1 MNRLV
6 GNRGHFPSSQ
16 TLRVTWSGDLLELP
30 SASGYRGGF
39 ANCGCLAPRRKPIPL
54 AEPIRDNLK
63 TSQRTAIL
71 VSVPDP
77 SRNLGREHAL
87 DELQGLVKTAGVRVV
102 GTLVQNRE
110 RPHPATCLG
119 KGKLDEL
126 RDLVEATDAELV
138 IFDNNLTPS
147 QGRNLEEDL
156 QRIIVDRSELILDI
170 FATHARTHEAKL
182 QIELA
187 QLQYTRTRLK
197 RMWTHLER
205 IEGGIGASRGPGEKQ
220 IETDRRLIDQRISE
234 LQARLKGVEQRRER
248 MVGQREAFPLVS
260 VVGYTNAG
268 KSTLMNA
275 LTGSDVYVADQL
287 FATLDTRTRKWT
299 IANWGA
305 TLLSDTVGFVRDLPH
320 QLVASFKSTLEEA
333 RQADLLLHVVDASNP
348 EAEQQAATVEEVLGE
363 IGVEIRSSILVLN
376 KIDAV
381 QDRSVVDILRA
392 KYARSITVSARDGTG
407 LAQLGE
413 LASELLSDGF
423 VEVDLEASA
432 GNGKLLAFL
441 AEHANVLDRQY
452 VDSTVVLKC
461 RVSRNW
467 LARLQSEAGISKITV
482 HEPADS
488 PQPPPAFTVESEDH
502 V

>member
-1 MNRLV
+1 MIDT
-6 GNRGHFPSSQ
+6 PSKA
-16 TLRVTWSGDLLELP
+16 V
-30 SASGYRGGF
+30 A
-39 ANCGCLAPRRKPIPL
+39 L

-63 TSQRTAIL
+63 TNSRTAIL

-77 SRNLGREHAL
+77 NRNLGREHAL
-87 DELQGLVKTAGVRVV
+87 DELRGLVKTAGVQVV

-126 RDLVEATDAELV
+126 RELVEATDAELV

-147 QGRNLEEDL
+147 QGRNLEQELD
-156 QRIIVDRSELILDI
+156 RIIVDRSELILDI

-182 QIELA
+182 QVELA

-234 LQARLKGVEQRRER
+234 LQLRLKGVEKRRER
-248 MVGQREAFPLVS
+248 MVSQRDSHALVS

-299 IANWGA
+299 IPNWGSV
-305 TLLSDTVGFVRDLPH
+305 LLSDTVGFVRDLPH
-320 QLVASFKSTLEEA
+320 SLVASFKSTLEEA

-363 IGVEIRSSILVLN
+363 IGVEIHNMILVLN

-381 QDRSVVDILRA
+381 QDRGMVDVMRA
-392 KYARSITVSARDGTG
+392 KYVNSVTVSARDGTG
-407 LAQLGE
+407 LERLGE
-413 LASELLSDGF
+413 VASELLSGGF
-423 VEVDLEASA
+423 VQVELETSA
-432 GNGKLLAFL
+432 GNGRLLALL

-452 VDSTVVLKC
+452 NDSTVILQC

-467 LARLQSEAGISKITV
+467 LPRLQSEAGISKMTV
-482 HEPADS
+482 RDPAERS
-488 PQPPPAFTVESEDH
+488 LLPPANDVAEQNGLQS
-502 V
+502 

>member
-1 MNRLV
+1 MQFSHLV
-6 GNRGHFPSSQ
+6 DD
-16 TLRVTWSGDLLELP
+16 DLLL
-30 SASGYRGGF
+30 
-39 ANCGCLAPRRKPIPL
+39 RRKPIPL

-63 TSQRTAIL
+63 TSHRTAIL

-126 RDLVEATDAELV
+126 RELVEATDAELV

-147 QGRNLEEDL
+147 QGRNLEEEL

-182 QIELA
+182 QVELA

-234 LQARLKGVEQRRER
+234 LQVRLKGVEERRER
-248 MVGQREAFPLVS
+248 MVGQRDSFPLVS

-275 LTGSDVYVADQL
+275 LTGSEVYVADQL

-299 IANWGA
+299 IPNWGA
-305 TLLSDTVGFVRDLPH
+305 VLLSDTVGFVRDLPH

-363 IGVEIRSSILVLN
+363 IGVEIRNSILVLN

-381 QDRSVVDILRA
+381 QDRGVVDVLRA
-392 KYARSITVSARDGTG
+392 KYAHSITVSARDGTG
-407 LAQLGE
+407 LARLGE
-413 LASELLSDGF
+413 VASELLSDGF
-423 VEVDLEASA
+423 VEVDLETSA
-432 GNGKLLAFL
+432 GNGKLLSFL
-441 AEHANVLDRQY
+441 AEHANVTDRQY
-452 VDSTVVLKC
+452 EESNVLLRC
-461 RVSRNW
+461 RLTRNW
-467 LARLQSEAGISKITV
+467 LTRLQSEPGISKITV
-482 HEPADS
+482 RAPAETLL
-488 PQPPPAFTVESEDH
+488 PPSSTTVQSQDHAEDH

>member
-1 MNRLV
+1 M
-6 GNRGHFPSSQ
+6 
-16 TLRVTWSGDLLELP
+16 LP
-30 SASGYRGGF
+30 
-39 ANCGCLAPRRKPIPL
+39 ANSKAVSLPD
-54 AEPIRDNLK
+54 PIRDSLQ
-63 TSQRTAIL
+63 TQRRTAIL

-87 DELQGLVKTAGVRVV
+87 DELRGLVKTAGVRVV

-126 RDLVEATDAELV
+126 RELVEATDAELV

-147 QGRNLEEDL
+147 QGRNLEQEL

-182 QIELA
+182 QVELA

-220 IETDRRLIDQRISE
+220 IETDRRLIDQRIAE
-234 LQARLKGVEQRRER
+234 LQVRLKGVEQRRER
-248 MVGQREAFPLVS
+248 MVGQRDAHALVS
-260 VVGYTNAG
+260 LVGYTNAG

-299 IANWGA
+299 IPHWGSV
-305 TLLSDTVGFVRDLPH
+305 LLSDTVGFVRDLPH

-333 RQADLLLHVVDASNP
+333 RQADLLLHVVDVSNP
-348 EAEQQAATVEEVLGE
+348 EAEQQAATVEEVLAE
-363 IGVEIRSSILVLN
+363 IGVEIRNSILVLN

-381 QDRSVVDILRA
+381 QDRGLVDVLRA
-392 KYARSITVSARDGTG
+392 KYSHAVTVSARDRTG
-407 LAQLGE
+407 LDRLGE
-413 LASELLSDGF
+413 VTSELLSDGF
-423 VEVDLEASA
+423 VQVDLEAPA
-432 GNGKLLAFL
+432 GNGRLLAFL
-441 AEHANVLDRQY
+441 AEHANVQSRQY
-452 VDSTVVLKC
+452 VDSTVILQC
-461 RVSRNW
+461 RLSRNW
-467 LARLQSEAGISKITV
+467 VSRLQSEPGISKITV
-482 HEPADS
+482 RPAEPS
-488 PQPPPAFTVESEDH
+488 LLPNPITVQSQNPISNG
-502 V
+502 

>member
-1 MNRLV
+1 
-6 GNRGHFPSSQ
+6 
-16 TLRVTWSGDLLELP
+16 
-30 SASGYRGGF
+30 
-39 ANCGCLAPRRKPIPL
+39 L
-54 AEPIRDNLK
+54 AEPIRDALK
-63 TSQRTAIL
+63 THSRTAVL

-77 SRNLGREHAL
+77 SRQLGKEHAL
-87 DELQGLVKTAGVRVV
+87 DELRGLVKTAGVRVV

-126 RDLVEATDAELV
+126 RELVEATDAELV

-147 QGRNLEEDL
+147 QGRNLETEL
-156 QRIIVDRSELILDI
+156 NRIIVDRSELILDI

-182 QIELA
+182 QVELA

-220 IETDRRLIDQRISE
+220 IETDRRLIDQRIAE
-234 LQARLKGVEQRRER
+234 LQERLKGVEKRREQ
-248 MVGQREAFPLVS
+248 MVRQRETHALVS

-268 KSTLMNA
+268 KSTLMNT
-275 LTGSDVYVADQL
+275 LTGADVYVADQL

-299 IANWGA
+299 IPNFGSV
-305 TLLSDTVGFVRDLPH
+305 LLSDTVGFVRDLPH

-348 EAEQQAATVEEVLGE
+348 EAEQQVATVEEVLAE
-363 IGVEIRSSILVLN
+363 IGVEVHNSILVLN

-381 QDRSVVDILRA
+381 QDRGLVDVLRA
-392 KYARSITVSARDGTG
+392 KYTHSVTVSARERTG
-407 LAQLGE
+407 LDRLGE
-413 LASELLSDGF
+413 LTAELLSSGF
-423 VEVDLEASA
+423 VEADIETDA
-432 GNGKLLAFL
+432 GNGRLLAYL
-441 AEHANVLDRQY
+441 AEHADVLDRRY
-452 VDSTVVLKC
+452 EDSTVILKC

-467 LARLQSEAGISKITV
+467 LPRLKLESGLSKITI
-482 HEPADS
+482 HEDS
-488 PQPPPAFTVESEDH
+488 VPGQEAFPPPPSQDS
-502 V
+502 